1 MGWRALEQAFLSTS
15 FGQRKPEP
23 CQYWRKRQSSSIR
36 WLKWMRQNEWK
47 PERSG
52 TGFKS
57 AVDLTNYLFSS
68 RKTTM
73 KNAQTWNSGNLER
86 ITKWTEGQSLS
97 L

>member
-1 MGWRALEQAFLSTS
+1 
-15 FGQRKPEP
+15 
-23 CQYWRKRQSSSIR
+23 
-36 WLKWMRQNEWK
+36 MRQNEWK
-47 PERSG
+47 PERSE

-73 KNAQTWNSGNLER
+73 KNARTWNRGNLEG

>member
-1 MGWRALEQAFLSTS
+1 
-15 FGQRKPEP
+15 
-23 CQYWRKRQSSSIR
+23 
-36 WLKWMRQNEWK
+36 MRQNEWK

-73 KNAQTWNSGNLER
+73 KNAQTWNRGNLEG
-86 ITKWTEGQSLS
+86 ITKWTESQSLS